1 MRRARRASSFISLHK
16 KVFESC
22 DLNQSVNNKING
34 RSSNCDKGRNSQSF
48 TVNHWLWVV
57 WQKAGWM
64 ALNILHK
71 DRAHQLEPCP
81 FSLLSP
87 PTTNPRRR
95 SIKRAR
101 VISTVLL
108 VWLNAFCSRQSRSAL
123 WFGILCIFPPREFTI
138 FRTEGMITWFVEPQA
153 PDITTTTILTAPS
166 KGCLPSP
173 QCP

>member
-48 TVNHWLWVV
+48 TVNHWLWEV
-57 WQKAGWM
+57 WQRAGWM

-108 VWLNAFCSRQSRSAL
+108 IWLNAFCSRQSRWNIWLSPLVWNSVYISSSGVYDIQDWGDDHLIRKAS
-123 WFGILCIFPPREFTI
+123 GPRYHHNHHPHCSF
-138 FRTEGMITWFVEPQA
+138 
-153 PDITTTTILTAPS
+153 
-166 KGCLPSP
+166 
-173 QCP
+173 